1 MIDPS
6 SQCQVASD
14 GYRIHVTA
22 WKVPEGTPLRGRV
35 VAVHGIQ
42 SHGGWYHHLGRS
54 LAEAGYET
62 YFPDRRGSGRN
73 QVDRGHV
80 NRPSRLIKDQVEF
93 LASVKAQSPAA
104 PVALLGI
111 SWGAKIVLTV
121 AGRRPDL
128 VDGIGLLCPGLCPS
142 VDVSGRDKLRIG
154 LAFLFRRHKT
164 FPIPL
169 NDPALFTAT
178 ESGRAFIAG
187 DPLAL
192 RVATAGL
199 LASSAILDRMVSRAS
214 KKVQAPTLLMLGSE
228 DRIID
233 NAKTRTYFDRIP
245 AASRRIVEYPGAH
258 HTLEFEPDPSLY
270 ARDLISWLDEALPKS
285 E

>member
-1 MIDPS
+1 MIEPQ

-14 GYRIHVTA
+14 GYRLHITA

-42 SHGGWYHHLGRS
+42 SHGGWYHRLGRT

-62 YFPDRRGSGRN
+62 YFPDRRGSGQNR
-73 QVDRGHV
+73 VDRGHAR
-80 NRPSRLIKDQVEF
+80 RPGWLIKDQVEF
-93 LASVKAQSPAA
+93 LASVRARSPSA

-111 SWGAKIVLTV
+111 SWGAKIVLT
-121 AGRRPDL
+121 AAARRPDL
-128 VDGIGLLCPGLCPS
+128 VDAIGLLCPGLCPS
-142 VDVSGRDKLRIG
+142 VDVEPRDKLKIG
-154 LAFLFRRHKT
+154 LAFLFRRRKT

-178 ESGRAFIAG
+178 EEGRAFIAG

-192 RVATAGL
+192 RVGTAGL
-199 LASSAILDRMVSRAS
+199 LASSAILDRMVARAMR
-214 KKVQAPTLLMLGSE
+214 KVQTPTLLMLGSE

-233 NAKTRTYFDRIP
+233 NAKTRDAFERIP
-245 AASRRIVEYPGAH
+245 AANRRILEYPGAH
-258 HTLEFEPDPSLY
+258 HTLEFEPDPTMY
-270 ARDLISWLDEALPKS
+270 ASDLVTWLGETFHA
-285 E
+285 